1 MEKPAG
7 TLYFNL
13 KYFHCIF
20 TLKKLLVY
28 GFNFYLVVLLCGL
41 VFVNVL
47 SNDIA
52 VHFMKMKI
60 LSGDYPISTSAVDS
74 LMGVHE
80 QITFEKNNIS

>member
-41 VFVNVL
+41 VFVNFI

-60 LSGDYPISTSAVDS
+60 LSEDYLISTSAVDS

-80 QITFEKNNIS
+80 LITFENNVP